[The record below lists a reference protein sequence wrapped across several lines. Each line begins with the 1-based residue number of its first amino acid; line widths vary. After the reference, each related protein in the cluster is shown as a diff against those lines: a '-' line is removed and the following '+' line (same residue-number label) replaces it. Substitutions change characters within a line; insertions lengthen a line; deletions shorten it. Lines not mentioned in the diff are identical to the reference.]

1 LAQLEYVRKPK
12 TNTNKKGEG
21 TMPAKKRRL
30 PRALKVLSI
39 QELKAHI
46 EASQQC
52 ERWARKGI
60 ELAEAGRIAEA
71 RAAAAKARKFMAKMI
86 ALEN

>member
-1 LAQLEYVRKPK
+1 
-12 TNTNKKGEG
+12 
-21 TMPAKKRRL
+21 MPAKKRRL

-39 QELKAHI
+39 QELRAHI

-60 ELAEAGRIAEA
+60 ELAEAGHIAEA

-86 ALEN
+86 ALENK

>member
-1 LAQLEYVRKPK
+1 
-12 TNTNKKGEG
+12 
-21 TMPAKKRRL
+21 MPAKKTRL
-30 PRALKVLSI
+30 PGALKVLSI